1 MTTAKSAVPGIFA
14 KILTIQ
20 QNLNV
25 EKTGYD
31 ERQDYHYFR
40 AEDVANAVR
49 AAMNTHG
56 VIHRTEILETR
67 EDNKWDQN
75 GRNRPRISF
84 TGRVTFVDVE
94 DGSEFSTD
102 VVATGS
108 DTGGDKGA
116 RKAQIQAFKIAAL
129 DVFIIT
135 EDMEKFDSDGD
146 KESEPINMDETPQ
159 EVRATVQ
166 ELVAEVAAI
175 TKDEGNPVTGKD
187 VGEIGARIAKELGF
201 GVKSTIWKKESAVME
216 RVVAE
221 LKALV
226 KLNAT
231 GEVD

>member
-1 MTTAKSAVPGIFA
+1 MTAAKPAVPGIFG
-14 KILTIQ
+14 KILHIQ
-20 QNLNV
+20 QNLTI

-40 AEDVANAVR
+40 AEDVAVGVR
-49 AAMNTHG
+49 RAMSEQKI
-56 VIHRTEILETR
+56 IHYTEILETR

-75 GRNRPRISF
+75 GRNRPRVSF
-84 TGRVTFVDVE
+84 TARVHFVDTE
-94 DGSEFSTD
+94 DGSSVSTD

-108 DTGGDKGA
+108 DTGGDKGT
-116 RKAQIQAFKIAAL
+116 RKAQVQAFKIAAVDL
-129 DVFIIT
+129 FIIT
-135 EDMEKFDSDGD
+135 EEHDKFDSDGD
-146 KESEPINMDETPQ
+146 KESEPINMDEAPQ

-175 TKDEGNPVTGKD
+175 TKDESNPITGKD
-187 VGEIGARIAKELGF
+187 VGEIGAKIAKELGF
-201 GVKSTIWKKESAVME
+201 GIKSTIWKKESAVME